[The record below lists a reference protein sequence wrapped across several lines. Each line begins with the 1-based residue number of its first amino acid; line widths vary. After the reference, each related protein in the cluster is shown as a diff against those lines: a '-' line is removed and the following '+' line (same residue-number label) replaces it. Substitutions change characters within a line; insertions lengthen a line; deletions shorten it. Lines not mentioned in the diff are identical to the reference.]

1 MSTTTALPAV
11 GQRVFAVKVPGA
23 EAFNG
28 KRCEIT
34 SVSDHGILRAEFE
47 SPQKP
52 DDTISLTFTEWAP
65 IFAVGDT
72 VRITTDDYGV
82 QRKGKIGT
90 VSIDDETIMPFYV
103 TGYDTERP
111 LQGLWMRAD
120 QIEHVKDG
128 QTLTV
133 STTVPPEGALVRV
146 TGYLGEFGIVDD
158 IDTSGRM
165 VRAEADLWTIQT
177 ARYGEIVSGPGYVTM
192 NAPNPPVEPGDRV
205 VCVTISA
212 IDRCIG
218 KEGVVESVCSHD
230 GEQYLSVKFDDF
242 EHEGRTYRD
251 EVWNVV
257 GWDTVTPNLVVET
270 DVVEEPMV
278 PRRELDRA
286 NQRVT
291 EYADR
296 ASKWERDFNTYALAV
311 MEEAIERD
319 WCSEYERVM
328 RRIEVDLEIGTIP
341 ERDQDVDIEWEETYL
356 VTVRRTGTVSLRQG
370 YSSEDVEEAA
380 KSRNGDDDADA
391 SDIIAAVRNGNYSSE
406 EYVDNSS
413 STL

>member
-1 MSTTTALPAV
+1 
-11 GQRVFAVKVPGA
+11 
-23 EAFNG
+23 
-28 KRCEIT
+28 
-34 SVSDHGILRAEFE
+34 
-47 SPQKP
+47 
-52 DDTISLTFTEWAP
+52 
-65 IFAVGDT
+65 
-72 VRITTDDYGV
+72 
-82 QRKGKIGT
+82 
-90 VSIDDETIMPFYV
+90 
-103 TGYDTERP
+103 
-111 LQGLWMRAD
+111 
-120 QIEHVKDG
+120 
-128 QTLTV
+128 V
-133 STTVPPEGALVRV
+133 STAVVPPEGALIKV
-146 TGYLGEFGIVDD
+146 TGHLGADGI
-158 IDTSGRM
+158 IDGYELKGRM
-165 VRAEADLWTIQT
+165 VRADKDLWTVWT
-177 ARYGEIVSGPGYVTM
+177 RHYGEVVSGPGYVTM
-192 NAPNPPVEPGDRV
+192 DAPNPPVEPGDRV

-218 KEGVVESVCSHD
+218 KEGVVESVASYD
-230 GEQYLSVKFDDF
+230 GEDYLSVKFDDF
-242 EHEGRTYRD
+242 EHEGRTYRN

-257 GWDTVTPNLVVET
+257 GWDKVTPNLVVET

-370 YSSEDVEEAA
+370 YTSEDVEEAA

-391 SDIIAAVRNGNYSSE
+391 SELIEAIRNGNYSSE
-406 EYVDNSS
+406 EFVDNSS

>member
-1 MSTTTALPAV
+1 
-11 GQRVFAVKVPGA
+11 
-23 EAFNG
+23 
-28 KRCEIT
+28 
-34 SVSDHGILRAEFE
+34 
-47 SPQKP
+47 
-52 DDTISLTFTEWAP
+52 
-65 IFAVGDT
+65 
-72 VRITTDDYGV
+72 
-82 QRKGKIGT
+82 
-90 VSIDDETIMPFYV
+90 
-103 TGYDTERP
+103 
-111 LQGLWMRAD
+111 
-120 QIEHVKDG
+120 
-128 QTLTV
+128 
-133 STTVPPEGALVRV
+133 
-146 TGYLGEFGIVDD
+146 
-158 IDTSGRM
+158 
-165 VRAEADLWTIQT
+165 
-177 ARYGEIVSGPGYVTM
+177 
-192 NAPNPPVEPGDRV
+192 
-205 VCVTISA
+205 
-212 IDRCIG
+212 
-218 KEGVVESVCSHD
+218 
-230 GEQYLSVKFDDF
+230 
-242 EHEGRTYRD
+242 
-251 EVWNVV
+251 
-257 GWDTVTPNLVVET
+257 LVVET

-356 VTVRRTGTVSLRQG
+356 VTVRRTGTVSLPQG